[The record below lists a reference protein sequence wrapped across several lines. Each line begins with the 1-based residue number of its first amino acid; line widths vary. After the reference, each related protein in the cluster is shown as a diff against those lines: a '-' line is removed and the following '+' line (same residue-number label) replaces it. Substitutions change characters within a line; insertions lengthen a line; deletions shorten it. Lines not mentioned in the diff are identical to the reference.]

1 MAFDGMFLRQI
12 VRQLQPLVMSRVN
25 KIYLISDTEVLF
37 NLKGQERY
45 QLMVSCHSSY
55 NRIHLTDRQYPT
67 RTTPSNFIM
76 VMRKYVEGGTIL
88 SIEQAGLDRYLI
100 ITVGNRNEIGD
111 RIKLELY
118 VELMGKYA
126 NLILVHDGR
135 ILEALKHIP
144 PFENTR
150 RTIQPGA
157 AFKPTD

>member
-25 KIYLISDTEVLF
+25 KIYLVSDTEVLV

-111 RIKLELY
+111 RIKL
-118 VELMGKYA
+118 
-126 NLILVHDGR
+126 
-135 ILEALKHIP
+135 
-144 PFENTR
+144 
-150 RTIQPGA
+150 
-157 AFKPTD
+157 